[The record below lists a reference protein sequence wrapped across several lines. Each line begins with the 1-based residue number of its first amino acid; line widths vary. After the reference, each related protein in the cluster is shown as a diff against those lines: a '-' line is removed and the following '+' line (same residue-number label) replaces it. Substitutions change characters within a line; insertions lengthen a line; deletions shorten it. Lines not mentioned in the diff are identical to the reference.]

1 TQSSGA
7 LALYVDGAAAG
18 TATGSTVVLNA
29 NPTLTFG
36 RASSG
41 IHPYAGSIDEIAVYN
56 TVLSGATVSGHY
68 QSGANAA
75 DTSGPTGGSVN
86 ATGLVGTGSGYAAS
100 TTLSIA
106 FATGIDPS
114 GVATAGNLL
123 KRASTTLASGGTANG
138 TCGAFG
144 SYTTVSGGTDPVPPK
159 SDTVTDQSCYSY
171 QYVVLDTL
179 GNATTYTSPDIKV
192 DLTAPAAPT
201 LAHSAFTN
209 TYWSSG
215 SVVYYRS
222 AAASGSFTVMSTAT
236 DTASGIASHTFP
248 TLGTNWTSTP
258 GVLGV
263 NTYSWSGAPA
273 VPGAKSITATNNATG
288 VSGGTSFTPTADDTA
303 PGAGTVTPPNAAQ
316 ASTTVSVAYT
326 TGTDGGSGVGTR
338 LLQRQSATLTG
349 TTCGSYG
356 GWTTAATNPASSP
369 FSDTVAGGFCYK
381 YQYVVADNV
390 GNADTATSGNV
401 VQVTPS
407 GATLKAQYKNNEP
420 AAPINNSIQ
429 PHLQLVNTG
438 ASGVDLGTITVRYW
452 FTKEAGSSTF
462 AAPCYYA
469 TVGCGNVTTS
479 VVAVT
484 PRTGADSYLLVG
496 FTSSALAAGDSSQ
509 VQLGLSKDD
518 WSNFDEVDDYSYGT
532 GTSYADSTKVT
543 VYQGGTLI
551 WGTEP

>member
-1 TQSSGA
+1 M
-7 LALYVDGAAAG
+7 D
-18 TATGSTVVLNA
+18 
-29 NPTLTFG
+29 
-36 RASSG
+36 AS
-41 IHPYAGSIDEIAVYN
+41 
-56 TVLSGATVSGHY
+56 
-68 QSGANAA
+68 
-75 DTSGPTGGSVN
+75 
-86 ATGLVGTGSGYAAS
+86 GLVGTGSRYAAS
-100 TTLSIA
+100 TTLSVV
-106 FATGIDPS
+106 FAKGIDPS
-114 GVATAGNLL
+114 GVATTGNLL
-123 KRASTTLASGGTANG
+123 KRATATLTSGGTANG

-144 SYTTVSGGTDPVPPK
+144 TLHHGDRRNDPVPPK
-159 SDTVTDQSCYSY
+159 SDTVTDQACYSY

-179 GNATTYTSPDIKV
+179 GNPTTYTSPDIKV

-215 SVVYYRS
+215 SIVYYRS
-222 AAASGSFTVMSTAT
+222 AASSGSFTTTATAT
-236 DTASGIASHTFP
+236 DTTSGIASHTFP
-248 TLGTNWTSTP
+248 ALGTNWTSTP
-258 GVLGV
+258 GALGV

-303 PGAGTVTPPNAAQ
+303 PSAGTVTPPNAAQ

-326 TGTDGGSGVGTR
+326 TGTDGGSGLGTR

-356 GWTTAATNPASSP
+356 GWTTAATNPGSSP

-407 GATLKAQYKNNEP
+407 GATLKAQYKNND
-420 AAPINNSIQ
+420 AAGPTDNAIQ

-452 FTKEAGSSTF
+452 FTKEAGASTF
-462 AAPCYYA
+462 ATTCYYA
-469 TVGCGNVTTS
+469 TVGQHQRHHECGCSHPPDRRGRVPARWLPVLAHWRPAPRARSSSASTR
-479 VVAVT
+479 
-484 PRTGADSYLLVG
+484 RTGA
-496 FTSSALAAGDSSQ
+496 T
-509 VQLGLSKDD
+509 
-518 WSNFDEVDDYSYGT
+518 
-532 GTSYADSTKVT
+532 STKPMT
-543 VYQGGTLI
+543 TAMAPARA
-551 WGTEP
+551 TPTRPRSPSTRAAP